1 MISRKFHQSME
12 TMRLRMLYNHIDNN
26 IYLKDSNK
34 LDKDLLDY
42 TKFTNIFDK
51 FVFNRKDDHHEY
63 RS

>member
-12 TMRLRMLYNHIDNN
+12 SLRLRMLSKHADDT

-42 TKFTNIFDK
+42 NKLTNIFDK
-51 FVFNRKDDHHEY
+51 FVIDRKDDHHE
-63 RS
+63 

>member
-1 MISRKFHQSME
+1 MISRKFQQSME
-12 TMRLRMLYNHIDNN
+12 SLRLKMLSKHVDDN

-51 FVFNRKDDHHEY
+51 FVINRKDDHHE
-63 RS
+63 

>member
-12 TMRLRMLYNHIDNN
+12 SMRLRMLSKHDDDN

-34 LDKDLLDY
+34 LDKDLMEY

-51 FVFNRKDDHHEY
+51 FSFNRKDDHYE
-63 RS
+63 

>member
-1 MISRKFHQSME
+1 
-12 TMRLRMLYNHIDNN
+12 MLSKHVDDN

-51 FVFNRKDDHHEY
+51 FVLNRKDD
-63 RS
+63 

>member
-12 TMRLRMLYNHIDNN
+12 SMRLRMLSKHYDDN

-34 LDKDLLDY
+34 LDKDLMEY

-51 FVFNRKDDHHEY
+51 FSFNRKDDHYE
-63 RS
+63 

>member
-12 TMRLRMLYNHIDNN
+12 SMRLRMLSKYYDDN

-34 LDKDLLDY
+34 MDKDLLDY

-51 FVFNRKDDHHEY
+51 FVIDRKD
-63 RS
+63 

>member
-1 MISRKFHQSME
+1 ME
-12 TMRLRMLYNHIDNN
+12 SLRLKMLSNHIDNN

-51 FVFNRKDDHHEY
+51 FVFNRKDDHYE
-63 RS
+63 